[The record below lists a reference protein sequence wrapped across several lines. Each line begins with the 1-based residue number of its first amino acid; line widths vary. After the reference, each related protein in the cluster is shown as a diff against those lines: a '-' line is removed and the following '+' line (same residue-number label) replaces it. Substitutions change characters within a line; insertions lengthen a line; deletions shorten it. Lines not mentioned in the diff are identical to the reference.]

1 MPKES
6 AMLTGVIFSNYKGK
20 IAFIWIVIII
30 MLFVMIEK
38 RVLRTLT
45 KRVKEKKEYTE
56 IYLWGREYSIL
67 LLLQAFVTSVCLL
80 ILVGCLTGGYTKS
93 VEKIWKVSVWVE
105 YVLVFINGMYAH
117 QKLFIFKNGIVTYHK
132 YRKENFGIKEDLEIV
147 IE

>member
-1 MPKES
+1 M
-6 AMLTGVIFSNYKGK
+6 
-20 IAFIWIVIII
+20 
-30 MLFVMIEK
+30 
-38 RVLRTLT
+38 
-45 KRVKEKKEYTE
+45 KEKKEYTE

-147 IE
+147 IEKVIEYKSNLRGKKYRY

>member
-67 LLLQAFVTSVCLL
+67 LLLQAFVTSVCLQGAIQNL
-80 ILVGCLTGGYTKS
+80 LRKYGKFLYGLSMFWYSLTECMHTRNYSFLRMELLHIISIEKKILV
-93 VEKIWKVSVWVE
+93 
-105 YVLVFINGMYAH
+105 
-117 QKLFIFKNGIVTYHK
+117 
-132 YRKENFGIKEDLEIV
+132 
-147 IE
+147 